1 MLTVPRMPR
10 LSVLLSAAALS
21 SLAVVQTLAA
31 TSTLSTLGGTSTV
44 STVGTFSTL
53 STVLQ
58 PSSRLATSIGALL
71 AAPIFFHGRQ
81 IVVRCDV
88 EAAGGLYR
96 LVGTPKPVYVF
107 WSEAPALRSGIEVRG
122 EFWDVGRLQQNDP
135 RFSSIDLKSVVD
147 AAAQGQWPARGQ
159 VFVITGAS
167 AEDSPLPAEPT
178 IRALALAPEQYA
190 GHGVTVTGRF
200 RGANLY
206 ADLPQG
212 AGTKGRWDFVLQSAD
227 AAVWVS
233 GVRPKGKD
241 FDLDV
246 NSRIDTG
253 RWLQVTGT
261 VRREGALPW
270 IEATAVTAA
279 NAPAAPDH
287 VSVAA
292 SPIPAAPP
300 PSVIF
305 TMPIANDTDVDRTGA
320 IKIQFSRD
328 MDPASFKN
336 HVRLSY
342 VGPAPA
348 GAPANPPPYTAQY
361 VEGSRGVEIKCSAPL
376 DRFRT
381 VKVDLLDGI
390 TADRDKQPLAAW
402 SMTFTTGG

>member
-1 MLTVPRMPR
+1 
-10 LSVLLSAAALS
+10 
-21 SLAVVQTLAA
+21 
-31 TSTLSTLGGTSTV
+31 
-44 STVGTFSTL
+44 
-53 STVLQ
+53 
-58 PSSRLATSIGALL
+58 
-71 AAPIFFHGRQ
+71 
-81 IVVRCDV
+81 
-88 EAAGGLYR
+88 
-96 LVGTPKPVYVF
+96 
-107 WSEAPALRSGIEVRG
+107 
-122 EFWDVGRLQQNDP
+122 
-135 RFSSIDLKSVVD
+135 
-147 AAAQGQWPARGQ
+147 
-159 VFVITGAS
+159 
-167 AEDSPLPAEPT
+167 
-178 IRALALAPEQYA
+178 
-190 GHGVTVTGRF
+190 
-200 RGANLY
+200 NLY

-246 NSRIDTG
+246 TSRIDTG

-270 IEATAVTAA
+270 IQATAVASA
-279 NAPAAPDH
+279 SAPAAPDQ
-287 VSVAA
+287 VSVSA

-305 TMPIANDTDVDRTGA
+305 SMPIANDTDVDRTAA

-342 VGPAPA
+342 VGPAPT
-348 GAPANPPPYTAQY
+348 GAPVDPPPYTAQY
-361 VEGSRGVEIKCSAPL
+361 VEGSRGLEIKCTAPL